1 MDIGAEQLPSKDDLE
16 TYRIFFELFDRDS
29 SGSIDA
35 QDMAAIAFK
44 LNRDPEEGKQL
55 HFVHTCS
62 VFGLIKGFDANND
75 SKISF
80 GEFVSS
86 LWTLERRDDELEM
99 A

>member
-1 MDIGAEQLPSKDDLE
+1 MAALNTGLDMGAEQLPSKEDLE

-55 HFVHTCS
+55 QLF
-62 VFGLIKGFDANND
+62 FLLLQFLD
-75 SKISF
+75 
-80 GEFVSS
+80 
-86 LWTLERRDDELEM
+86 
-99 A
+99 